1 MVTLFMSPILLMQA
15 IWVRAK
21 VIKLPE
27 ASGPRSGSQGEGKT
41 IKLLILGDSAAA
53 GVGVYQQTEALSGQL
68 SAQLAMQY
76 HVNWQLIAT
85 SGLTSSQVCT
95 AVNTLSPQSFDFVV
109 LSVGVNDVTHLTA
122 AKVWQDNLNTL
133 LTLLS
138 TKFSAQVL
146 ITHIPPMH
154 LFTGIPQP
162 LRFWLGKRAQRL
174 NQLMATAVDNHQQSR
189 LLNLT
194 ITVLPENLAE
204 DGIHPSKLTYQQWGQ
219 QAAHQ
224 IIRLKQG
231 IE

>member
-1 MVTLFMSPILLMQA
+1 
-15 IWVRAK
+15 
-21 VIKLPE
+21 
-27 ASGPRSGSQGEGKT
+27 
-41 IKLLILGDSAAA
+41 
-53 GVGVYQQTEALSGQL
+53 
-68 SAQLAMQY
+68 
-76 HVNWQLIAT
+76 
-85 SGLTSSQVCT
+85 
-95 AVNTLSPQSFDFVV
+95 
-109 LSVGVNDVTHLTA
+109 
-122 AKVWQDNLNTL
+122 
-133 LTLLS
+133 
-138 TKFSAQVL
+138 
-146 ITHIPPMH
+146 MH